1 MKKLLVAG
9 FMSLGALFST
19 HTAADELVSVP
30 IGAASGRGGA
40 NTSYWWM
47 PRDKATATVLLIS
60 GGGGGMGYDGTQPR
74 SDNFLVR
81 TRELFAA
88 KGLNVAVLGL
98 SSDMRNLTQSLRS
111 SIDHAQDVLTVVKA
125 IRAISPEPVWLVGTS
140 RGTISAAAAAI
151 LDQGQTVNGIVLTSG
166 YGPSLL
172 FLRTGLLS
180 QQGVDAIKVPTL
192 VYHHQSDGCRVTS
205 ASGVSGMAAALTSAP
220 IKKLW
225 LVEGGG
231 PPSGDPCEP
240 RGYHGFVGMEQ
251 QAVDDIT
258 SWISKPQ
265 M

>member
-1 MKKLLVAG
+1 MKKLLNTWLI
-9 FMSLGALFST
+9 SLSFLMVTGV
-19 HTAADELVSVP
+19 AADELVSVP
-30 IGAASGRGGA
+30 IARSGVS
-40 NTSYWWM
+40 NITTSYWWM
-47 PRDKATATVLLIS
+47 PRANATATVLLIS
-60 GGGGGMGYDGTQPR
+60 GGGGGMGYDGTLPR

-98 SSDMRNLTQSLRS
+98 SSDMRNLTQNIRS
-111 SIDHAQDVLTVVKA
+111 EPGHAQDVLTVA
-125 IRAISPEPVWLVGTS
+125 RALRAASALPVWLVGTS

-151 LDQGQTVNGIVLTSG
+151 LDQGQVVDGIVLSSG
-166 YGPSLL
+166 YGSAQLY
-172 FLRTGLLS
+172 LRTSVLS
-180 QQGVDAIKVPTL
+180 QQGIDTIKVPTL
-192 VYHHQSDGCRVTS
+192 IYHHKNDGCRATS
-205 ASGVSGMAAALTSAP
+205 ASGVSGMVAALSAAP

-240 RGYHGFVGMEQ
+240 RGHHGFVGMEQ

-258 SWISKPQ
+258 GWINKPQ